1 MKIHNSAILETFLN
15 ANGVCEYS
23 NKKCPPAKFQPF
35 KEQYR
40 ALFAIVTPSFR
51 IEWTIFVFLIL
62 YP

>member
-1 MKIHNSAILETFLN
+1 MKIHNSAILETFFNL
-15 ANGVCEYS
+15 NGVCEFS
-23 NKKCPPAKFQPF
+23 NKKCPPAKFHLF

>member
-1 MKIHNSAILETFLN
+1 MKIHNSAILETFFNL
-15 ANGVCEYS
+15 NGVCEYS

-35 KEQYR
+35 KEQYK